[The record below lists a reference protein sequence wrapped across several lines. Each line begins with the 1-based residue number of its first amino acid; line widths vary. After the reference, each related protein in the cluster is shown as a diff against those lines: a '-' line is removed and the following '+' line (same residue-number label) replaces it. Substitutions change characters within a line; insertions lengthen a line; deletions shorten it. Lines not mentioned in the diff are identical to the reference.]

1 MWAVF
6 GHSLR
11 VAQMAALRTEPPYA
25 RAAIADAENARGC
38 GMVLAVK
45 QHESSEQSLKACLKG
60 EIQSTISPQSGP
72 TNEERDD
79 VQIRY
84 S

>member
-1 MWAVF
+1 M
-6 GHSLR
+6 
-11 VAQMAALRTEPPYA
+11 RTLPPFA
-25 RAAIADAENARGC
+25 RAAIADAENARGR

-72 TNEERDD
+72 TNEERDE